1 MKRYFVLFNLLI
13 LLTLS
18 LSAQSGKTVYEFL
31 ELPFYSHN
39 AALGGVNASL
49 ADDGINGAMAN
60 PSLLSDETD
69 NQLAVNYTNY
79 LSDVNAGSIAYGRN
93 WKGNMFGVGI
103 QYMNYGTFQGTDE
116 YNQSTGTFTAND
128 FAMSFMYAKQLEPK
142 WQVGLAFKPIY
153 SAYESYTSFGLGV
166 DLGASY
172 VNKETGVNVGFAM
185 TNIGR
190 QITSYADNETG
201 SLPFNTVLSF
211 SKKFAHAPLRVY
223 ATADHLHEWDLK
235 YTNTITTSTLTGTD
249 TAKVGFVDMLFRHT
263 VFGLDFV
270 PTKNF
275 YLTVSY
281 NHRRAKELGLSDLK
295 TIAGFSFGGG
305 IKISKFQLGF
315 AASQYQKGIMSYQFS
330 VSTSLNSFKL

>member
-153 SAYESYTSFGLGV
+153 SAY
-166 DLGASY
+166 
-172 VNKETGVNVGFAM
+172 
-185 TNIGR
+185 
-190 QITSYADNETG
+190 
-201 SLPFNTVLSF
+201 
-211 SKKFAHAPLRVY
+211 
-223 ATADHLHEWDLK
+223 
-235 YTNTITTSTLTGTD
+235 
-249 TAKVGFVDMLFRHT
+249 
-263 VFGLDFV
+263 
-270 PTKNF
+270 
-275 YLTVSY
+275 
-281 NHRRAKELGLSDLK
+281 
-295 TIAGFSFGGG
+295 
-305 IKISKFQLGF
+305 
-315 AASQYQKGIMSYQFS
+315 
-330 VSTSLNSFKL
+330 